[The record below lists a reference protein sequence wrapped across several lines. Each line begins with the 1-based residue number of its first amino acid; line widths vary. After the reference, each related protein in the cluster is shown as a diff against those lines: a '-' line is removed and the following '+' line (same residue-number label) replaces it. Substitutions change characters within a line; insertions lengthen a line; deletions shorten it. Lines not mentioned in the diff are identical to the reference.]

1 VPNVFVKKFGWANFG
16 LETGKNL
23 IKYVSLK
30 YFLEMCFEKS
40 YAGIL
45 KSLDGQKMPAGTRL
59 GSAGLG
65 KAN

>member
-1 VPNVFVKKFGWANFG
+1 
-16 LETGKNL
+16 
-23 IKYVSLK
+23 
-30 YFLEMCFEKS
+30 MCFEKS